1 MAADV
6 DFAAWV
12 LEPADENDIDTLMQ
26 WFPDRAAVIEWGG
39 PEFRFPFTR
48 SSFLD
53 DIHWGRIASFS
64 LYSGTRNLVGFG
76 QIYERESRIHL
87 ARIAVAPE
95 RRGLGAGRLLVERLM
110 RAGRDMYRHSE
121 YSLFV
126 FRDNARARHCY
137 ESTGFSL
144 ADYPGRAPLA
154 DLCYYLV
161 RPVDGRDNKA
171 TTGGE
176 DDEQ

>member
-6 DFAAWV
+6 EFAAWV
-12 LEPADENDIDTLMQ
+12 LEPAVDADIDALMQ
-26 WFPDRAAVIEWGG
+26 WFPDRAAVAEWGG

-48 SSFLD
+48 SSFVD
-53 DIHWGRIASFS
+53 DIHWGRMASFS
-64 LYSGTRNLVGFG
+64 LYPGARHLAGFG

-95 RRGLGAGRLLVERLM
+95 CRGLGAGRLLVERLM
-110 RAGRDMYRHSE
+110 RTGRAMYRHQE

-126 FRDNARARHCY
+126 SRDNARARHCY
-137 ESTGFSL
+137 ESAGFSL
-144 ADYPGRAPLA
+144 ADYPGSAPLA
-154 DLCYYLV
+154 DLCHYLV
-161 RPVDGRDNKA
+161 RPVDGRNNNA